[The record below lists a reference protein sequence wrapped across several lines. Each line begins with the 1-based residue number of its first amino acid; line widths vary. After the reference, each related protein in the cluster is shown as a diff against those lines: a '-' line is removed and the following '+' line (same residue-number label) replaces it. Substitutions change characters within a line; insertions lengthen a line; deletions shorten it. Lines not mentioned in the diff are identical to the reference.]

1 MSIFLLLTALSLGK
15 SPHVFQQ
22 ITPIATIINS
32 PVSGN
37 QTSNA
42 KSLLEKGLTLYQKEQ
57 YSPALQIFQQAYEA
71 FQAQGETLNQALV
84 LNYISLTYQQLG
96 QLTDAEKSSEQSLQ
110 ILQNKSDSKDYLSI
124 LAQALNTQGQLQ
136 LAKGETE
143 KALSSWQAATA
154 TYNKIGDEP
163 GKIGSKINQ
172 AQALQTLGLYRRAT
186 TTLEEIKLSL
196 DQQPDSLLKVTGL
209 LSLGNTL
216 RVVGDVTQ
224 SRRILEQSC
233 QIQAKRSHSENLCNP
248 QNTTPVQPTPEQ
260 EKLAE
265 ILLSLGNTAQA
276 QQNTQEA
283 IQFYQRAASL
293 SQQQT
298 TQLQAQLNQLHLLT
312 QSSAT
317 PELQQQILALVNSL
331 PAKLET
337 LPPSRSSVFARINFA
352 QTLLKLSKSGLLA
365 KSEITSQDN
374 CTSADSLCT
383 AAKIVA
389 TGYQQAQNLAD
400 VRSQSYAL
408 GTLGSLYEHTQQWN
422 QAQSLTQQALKL
434 ALGIRARDIAYR
446 WQWQLGRILSATGNP
461 QNNEPGAIAAYDQAV
476 KNLKSIRR
484 DLVSVN
490 RDAQFSFRDEVEPVY
505 REYVS
510 LLLPKTG
517 EPSADN
523 LDKARKV
530 IESLQLAELDNFF
543 RQACLDSKP
552 VQIDDIDQQR
562 QTAVIYPVIL
572 SDRVAT
578 IVSLPNQQKNKS
590 LKLHTVVIPKNKFE
604 TTVKE
609 LHKKIFLVSAH
620 EFIRTSQ
627 QVYDWLIRPIESD
640 LQNSGVKN
648 LVFVLDG
655 TLQSIPISA
664 LYDGQKKQYLIQ
676 KQYNIAITPGLELL
690 PPQPLA
696 KKQLQALVGGLS
708 EARDEFPALPG
719 VKYEL
724 EQIKTIFSTSGNFL
738 DQNFTPQTIEQA
750 IKSFSGGILHL
761 ATHGKFSS
769 KAEDTFILTWNTRL
783 NVRDFSSVL
792 KSHETSNQGVI
803 DLLILS
809 ACETAAGDNRAAL
822 GIAGI
827 AVQSGARSTLATLWS
842 VNDEATA
849 ALMIQFYKEIA
860 HNQKKAEALRNAQL
874 YLLSGELN
882 PRFKHPYFWAPFVLV
897 GNWQ

>member
-1 MSIFLLLTALSLGK
+1 MSIFLLLTALSLSK
-15 SPHVFQQ
+15 SPHVFNQV
-22 ITPIATIINS
+22 TPIAAIIN
-32 PVSGN
+32 PQVSGN
-37 QTSNA
+37 QATNPQ
-42 KSLLEKGLTLYQKEQ
+42 SLLEQGLTLYQKEQ

-110 ILQNKSDSKDYLSI
+110 LLQNKSDSKDYLSI

-143 KALSSWQAATA
+143 KALSSWQTATA
-154 TYNKIGDEP
+154 TYNKIGDEA

-224 SRRILEQSC
+224 SRQILAQSC

-248 QNTTPVQPTPEQ
+248 QTTTPVQPTPES
-260 EKLAE
+260 ERLAE

-276 QQNTQEA
+276 QQNTEEA

-298 TQLQAQLNQLHLLT
+298 TQLQAQLNQLNLLT
-312 QSSAT
+312 QSSAS

-352 QTLLKLSKSGLLA
+352 QTLLKLAKTGLLA
-365 KSEITSQDN
+365 KSDITSQDN
-374 CTSADSLCT
+374 CTSAASLCT

-422 QAQSLTQQALKL
+422 QAQNLTQQALKL

-446 WQWQLGRILSATGNP
+446 WQWQLGRILSATNNP
-461 QNNEPGAIAAYDQAV
+461 QNNQPGAIAAYDQAV

-517 EPSADN
+517 EPSVDN

-590 LKLHTVVIPKNKFE
+590 LKLHTVVIPKNTFE

-609 LHKKIFLVSAH
+609 LHKKIFAVSAH

-627 QVYDWLIRPIESD
+627 QVYDWLIRPIETD

-655 TLQSIPISA
+655 SLQSIPISA
-664 LYDGQKKQYLIQ
+664 LYDRQKKQYLIQ

-738 DQNFTPQTIEQA
+738 DQNFTPKTIEQA

-769 KAEDTFILTWNTRL
+769 NAEDTFILTWNTRL
-783 NVRDFSSVL
+783 NVKDFSAVL
-792 KSHETSNQGVI
+792 KSHETSKQGVI

-849 ALMIQFYKEIA
+849 ALMIQFYKEISQ
-860 HNQKKAEALRNAQL
+860 NQKKAEALRNAQL
-874 YLLSGELN
+874 FILSGELN
-882 PRFKHPYFWAPFVLV
+882 TRFKHPYFWAPFVLV

>member
-1 MSIFLLLTALSLGK
+1 MSIFLLLTALSLVK
-15 SPHVFQQ
+15 SPHLLQQ
-22 ITPIATIINS
+22 GTPIAAIINS

-37 QTSNA
+37 QPPNA
-42 KSLLEKGLTLYQKEQ
+42 QSLLEKGLTLYQQEQ
-57 YSPALQIFQQAYEA
+57 YSPALQIFQQAYAA
-71 FQAQGETLNQALV
+71 FQAQGEKLNQALV
-84 LNYISLTYQQLG
+84 LNYLSLTYQQLG
-96 QLTDAEKSSEQSLQ
+96 QLTDAEKFSTESLQ
-110 ILQNKSDSKDYLSI
+110 LLQNKSDSQDYLSI

-143 KALSSWQAATA
+143 KALSNWQAATA

-224 SRRILEQSC
+224 SRQILAQSC
-233 QIQAKRSHSENLCNP
+233 EMQAKRSHSENLCNP
-248 QNTTPVQPTPEQ
+248 QTTALVQPTPEQ

-283 IQFYQRAASL
+283 IEFYQRAASL

-298 TQLQAQLNQLHLLT
+298 TQLQAQLNQLNLLT

-317 PELQQQILALVNSL
+317 PEIPQQILALVNTL

-352 QTLLKLSKSGLLA
+352 QTLLKLAKSGLLA
-365 KSEITSQDN
+365 KSDITSQDN
-374 CTSADSLCT
+374 CTAAASLCT

-422 QAQSLTQQALKL
+422 QAQTLTQQALKL

-461 QNNEPGAIAAYDQAV
+461 QNNELGAIAAYDQAV

-572 SDRVAT
+572 SDRIAT
-578 IVSLPNQQKNKS
+578 IVSLPNQQKDKS
-590 LKLHTVVIPKNKFE
+590 LKLHTVVIPKNTFE

-609 LHKKIFLVSAH
+609 LYKKIFAVSAH

-627 QVYDWLIRPIESD
+627 QVYDWLIRPIETD

-664 LYDGQKKQYLIQ
+664 LYDRQKKQYLIQ

-738 DQNFTPQTIEQA
+738 DQNFTPQTIEQE
-750 IKSFSGGILHL
+750 IKSFPGGILHL

-769 KAEDTFILTWNTRL
+769 KVEDTFILTWNTRL

-792 KSHETSNQGVI
+792 KSHENSNQGVI

-860 HNQKKAEALRNAQL
+860 QNHKKAEALRNAQL